1 MPATELFR
9 DIANQTEETEFFT
22 PLDPSMQTQAGGDTT

>member
-9 DIANQTEETEFFT
+9 NIANQTEETEFYT
-22 PLDPSMQTQAGGDTT
+22 PSDPSMQTKAGGDTT